1 MRYIT
6 RTDDNLSLC
15 IRGLPEAPVWNDLDV
30 DGIALPR
37 LARKEAHGWIM
48 YSIDDSK
55 LNSELRR
62 LRDET
67 AEVGRVEPPGIVL
80 LKDML
85 SRLKDPD
92 DVYRVYQYLVSELTI
107 QGDLVGALE
116 WARIRLIE
124 FGDITS
130 RGSVAKS
137 LLELG
142 RNSEAFAEF
151 RTAYRSA
158 VDCGELVNYTF
169 GEFMRAATRVGAVE
183 ILDEVSQEYLAL
195 TPPKSKGDCGLEGD

>member
-1 MRYIT
+1 
-6 RTDDNLSLC
+6 
-15 IRGLPEAPVWNDLDV
+15 
-30 DGIALPR
+30 
-37 LARKEAHGWIM
+37 
-48 YSIDDSK
+48 
-55 LNSELRR
+55 
-62 LRDET
+62 
-67 AEVGRVEPPGIVL
+67 
-80 LKDML
+80 ML

-130 RGSVAKS
+130 RGSVV
-137 LLELG
+137 ELG

-158 VDCGELVNYTF
+158 VDCNELVNYTF

-195 TPPKSKGDCGLEGD
+195 PKSKGDCGLEGDWLESAETLGVQKELINELRRRIKS